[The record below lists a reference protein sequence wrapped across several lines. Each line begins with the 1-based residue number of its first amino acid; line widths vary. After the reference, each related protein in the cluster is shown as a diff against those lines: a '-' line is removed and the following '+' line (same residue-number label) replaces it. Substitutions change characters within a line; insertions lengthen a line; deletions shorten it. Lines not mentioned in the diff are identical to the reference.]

1 MNNVDVSNLAKSTS
15 RTGYF
20 IEFFHKF
27 FQYAKEN
34 EIPIDFFDWHTYAGL
49 NDNILFASYPRKYLD
64 EYGYPDCEIHV
75 GEWNPGTA
83 LRGTLRDASN
93 ILSTMIALHS
103 TPTDM
108 MLYYDFR
115 YWSSYCGA
123 VNPINFQPFKAYYS
137 FYTFGQLYALGKC
150 VECSVEGENVY
161 ALAATDGE
169 KKAVLI
175 VNNKNEDVTVSVNIE
190 AETKIFA
197 VDEDHDFDAVDG
209 NTSALSIPAYGI
221 KYIEI
226 Q

>member
-1 MNNVDVSNLAKSTS
+1 M
-15 RTGYF
+15 
-20 IEFFHKF
+20 KF
-27 FQYAKEN
+27 AKEN
-34 EIPIDFFDWHTYAGL
+34 EIPMDFFDWHTYAGL

-64 EYGYPDCEIHV
+64 EYGYKDCEIHV

-123 VNPINFQPFKAYYS
+123 VNPINFQPFKAYYA

-150 VECSVEGENVY
+150 VECSCDTGDVF

-169 KKAVLI
+169 KKALVI
-175 VNNKNEDVTVSVNIE
+175 VNHFNTQDVTVNVTAMGAE
-190 AETKIFA
+190 AAKKICI
-197 VDEDHDFDAVDG
+197 VDENRDFAEIEGD
-209 NTSALSIPAYGI
+209 PAKLLVPANAI
-221 KYIEI
+221 VYIEY
-226 Q
+226 